1 MNPPKQN
8 IEILLA
14 AKWSQ
19 ANIAHESKKVDDKGD
34 GISTATISR
43 ILSGDIVSPSYDNAL
58 ILHNLVLLA
67 SGQNLSPLAGRSK
80 PATPPLA

>member
-19 ANIAHESKKVDDKGD
+19 ADIARESRKVDEKGE

-43 ILSGDIVSPSYDNAL
+43 ILSGDVASPSFANAL

-67 SGQNLSPLAGRSK
+67 SGQNLSPLADRPTS
-80 PATPPLA
+80 AAPPGH